1 MEERRK
7 VTMNIW
13 EKIDQAYMIACRST
27 DHLGVA
33 TNQGESQSPEDLL
46 QRLAYAQG
54 DLESALS
61 IVKDVRQFL
70 QAAGQ

>member
-1 MEERRK
+1 
-7 VTMNIW
+7 MNIW
-13 EKIDQAYMIACRST
+13 EKIDQAYMTACRST

-33 TNQGESQSPEDLL
+33 TNQGESQSREDLL

-61 IVKDVRQFL
+61 IVKDVQQLL